1 MRLSSAFKISE
12 RTLRRK
18 LSEEGTSIRELLAEA
33 RHARASEL
41 LGSSSTRL
49 DAIAYE
55 LGFSSVGAFCRAFK
69 RWTGSSPAR
78 YRAERSLRRR

>member
-1 MRLSSAFKISE
+1 MKLSE

-18 LSEEGTSIRELLAEA
+18 LSDEGTSIRALVAEA
-33 RHARASEL
+33 RQRRASEL
-41 LGSSSTRL
+41 LGSTSASL

-69 RWTGSSPAR
+69 RWTGSSPTR
-78 YRAERSLRRR
+78 YRTGS

>member
-1 MRLSSAFKISE
+1 MKLSE

-18 LSEEGTSIRELLAEA
+18 LREEGTSIRELVAEA
-33 RHARASEL
+33 RQARASEL
-41 LGSSSTRL
+41 LGSTTASL

-78 YRAERSLRRR
+78 YRAGL